1 MYSAIILS
9 GGKGRRMEK
18 NLPKQYM
25 LLAGKPIIMH
35 SLERIDS
42 ISDIDEIIV
51 VCENEYAN
59 AVHRMVEQY
68 NISTTIIYA
77 NAGATRQESVYSGLQ
92 KVSNDNVIIHE
103 AARPFVKRED
113 FYNLIN
119 EPSKNVTLGYP
130 IHYTVVQGQNCI
142 NSLLDREMLVNI
154 QLPQKFE
161 TSILKKAHE
170 IARNE
175 SKKFTEDSGMVYDCT
190 QTDVR
195 ILRGSSQNIKI
206 TEPIDMI
213 VGEMIYKEYIRGR
226 R

>member
-18 NLPKQYM
+18 SLPKQYM

-51 VCENEYAN
+51 VCENEYAD
-59 AVHRMVEQY
+59 AVHLMVEQY
-68 NISTTIIYA
+68 NISTPIKYV
-77 NAGATRQESVYSGLQ
+77 NAGVTRQESVYSGLQ
-92 KVSNDNVIIHE
+92 KVTNDNVIIHE
-103 AARPFVKRED
+103 AARPFVKCED

-142 NSLLDREMLVNI
+142 NSLLDREMLINI

-195 ILRGSSQNIKI
+195 IIRGSSQNIKI